1 MISIVIPTY
10 NVENYLHRCID
21 SVLAQSYQD
30 FEVILVD
37 DGSIDS
43 TPEICDYLA
52 LKDFRIRV
60 IHKKNGGLSSARNV
74 GIEAAN
80 GDWLMFVDS
89 DDWLHPEC
97 VKLLLSDVLTYD
109 VKMAMAGHMRTSQP
123 INQEAAQKDDFLVVV
138 DRDKAIPRM
147 LHGEWIS
154 AWSKLYH
161 RSLWEN
167 VRFPEG
173 LNNEDYA
180 ILIRIFEQCEKVTY
194 RKEPLYY
201 YYIHEGSIC
210 RSKMN
215 PHTFDEFRTGQMVWE
230 YCKQKFPQWSNI
242 ALFNLTASIIKLTGQ
257 CITTGQ
263 FMEKYDEMKAY
274 FNANKALM
282 LSNPELSTKYKPFLW
297 TMSMGKVAHRIFVT
311 LYNKYAS

>member
-1 MISIVIPTY
+1 MVSVIIPVY
-10 NVENYLHRCID
+10 NVKEYLQRCIG
-21 SVLAQSYQD
+21 SVLRQTYTD
-30 FEVILVD
+30 IEVILVD
-37 DGSIDS
+37 DGSTDGS
-43 TPEICDYLA
+43 GKLCDELR
-52 LKDFRIRV
+52 LEDGRIRV
-60 IHKKNGGLSSARNV
+60 IHKPNGGLSSARNA
-74 GIEAAN
+74 GIEAAS
-80 GDWLMFVDS
+80 GDWLTFVDS
-89 DDWLHPEC
+89 DDSLHPDSLR
-97 VKLLLSDVLTYD
+97 LLLSDALVHN
-109 VKMAMAGHMRTSQP
+109 VKMAMGAHKRTSQP
-123 INQEAAQKDDFLVVV
+123 TDQETAQNDNIPQVIVIET
-138 DRDKAIPRM
+138 AIPRM
-147 LHGEWIS
+147 LRGEWIS
-154 AWSKLYH
+154 AWAKLYH

-180 ILIRIFEQCEKVTY
+180 ILIRIFEQCEQVTY
-194 RKEPLYY
+194 RKDVVYY

-215 PHTFDEFRTGQMVWE
+215 LHTFDEFQTGQMVWE
-230 YCKQKFPQWSNI
+230 FCKANYPQWANI
-242 ALFNLTASIIKLTGQ
+242 ALFNLSASIIKLTGQ

-274 FNANKALM
+274 FNANKALI

>member
-60 IHKKNGGLSSARNV
+60 IHKKNGGLSSARNA
-74 GIEAAN
+74 GIDVAK

-97 VKLLLSDVLTYD
+97 ITLLLSDALTYD
-109 VKMAMAGHMRTSQP
+109 VKMAMAGHKRTSTP
-123 INQEAAQKDDFLVVV
+123 ADQESDSQADIPDVV
-138 DRDKAIPRM
+138 DRETAIPRM
-147 LHGEWIS
+147 LRGEWIS
-154 AWSKLYH
+154 AWAKLYH

-180 ILIRIFEQCEKVTY
+180 ILIRIFEQCEQVTY
-194 RKEPLYY
+194 RKDVVYY

-215 PHTFDEFRTGQMVWE
+215 LHTFDEFQTGQMVWE
-230 YCKQKFPQWSNI
+230 YCKANYPQWANI
-242 ALFNLTASIIKLTGQ
+242 ALFNLSASIIKLTGQ